1 MESLSLEEIE
11 IIIVEFKKLLS
22 NYNFKEYMINEYER
36 VIVVEDSLVLYLG
49 IIRDNSYSVGED
61 VNTPKYNLVIEEL
74 IYNFIGWKYN
84 HTQFINYLSS
94 KFKKKY
100 LSVHFH
106 YYKFRGYNTN
116 HFWLKEPTTG
126 ARVNELLPELKLQE
140 RYEQWEGIPYYFIVL
155 EMKHNQGN
163 NGIGVAYTKQKPHQ
177 FIVSKGKE
185 VIKRGILG
193 FGEIR
198 KNNYFKEAFE
208 SWKGISRQ
216 KRLENHLEY
225 F

>member
-74 IYNFIGWKYN
+74 IYNFLGWKYN

-94 KFKKKY
+94 
-100 LSVHFH
+100 
-106 YYKFRGYNTN
+106 
-116 HFWLKEPTTG
+116 
-126 ARVNELLPELKLQE
+126 
-140 RYEQWEGIPYYFIVL
+140 
-155 EMKHNQGN
+155 
-163 NGIGVAYTKQKPHQ
+163 
-177 FIVSKGKE
+177 
-185 VIKRGILG
+185 
-193 FGEIR
+193 
-198 KNNYFKEAFE
+198 
-208 SWKGISRQ
+208 
-216 KRLENHLEY
+216 
-225 F
+225 